1 MKIYLIEYDTK
12 YDCSIEV
19 DCDDDTRSE
28 FTRQF
33 SGKETES
40 YLDKWNPPPCYHLD
54 SIPAPETFLSC
65 YHILSFGFYD
75 TLLTDKALISLLEA
89 YGEIL
94 PIPCTDSD
102 RTVYQYH
109 CMNCIGSI
117 SELIVHSEDAMWKA
131 MVDSEKISF
140 RKSQMPECGLF
151 WLGGYSTRLYTVENE
166 ELGIENNFKML
177 CEARGYTGLKFT
189 EIKLI

>member
-1 MKIYLIEYDTK
+1 MKIYSIQYDTK

-19 DCDDDTRSE
+19 DCDDDTRFA
-28 FTRQF
+28 FTRKF

-75 TLLTDKALISLLEA
+75 NLLTDKALISLLEA

-94 PIPCTDSD
+94 PIPCTDSE

-109 CMNCIGSI
+109 CMNCIGNK
-117 SELIVHSEDAMWKA
+117 SELILDAEAAKYA
-131 MVDSEKISF
+131 RTNRDKITF
-140 RKSQMPECGLF
+140 RKDQMPNRGLF
-151 WLGGYSTRLYTVENE
+151 WLNPMSTFLFTVENE

-177 CEARGYTGLKFT
+177 YDARGYTGLDFV
-189 EIKLI
+189 EAKLI